1 MKIRSKVQKR
11 VSAWLAAGL
20 WLALMLPCAAPAAA
34 ELTPAEAQQLS
45 RFAGVAGLRDV
56 QDWARAKKEA
66 EVQRSYQD
74 ARALFAGRGPDIAR
88 YYLTHT
94 EVPPAN
100 DAYFFVL
107 EAIADTDTALTLIR
121 ALWAPLKV
129 ESGAV
134 LKTDDR
140 TWIRQRDNFEIPVAI
155 ESVFVNDAVRSDP
168 RTVAA
173 LVEAIARLREKPH
186 GAGLRDAGTVVSL
199 LARCAGPQTT
209 AALQKLAAD
218 PEASIRSLAIEA
230 LGRTTAA
237 TAQAATT
244 GQDSAFATFA
254 RALRADPQERTRLE
268 AANALG
274 KLGAEQGIALLREA
288 LATERHPEVVDAIVL
303 ALEQLKAPLTEP
315 QHCREVVGRT
325 WELRAARTAFA
336 CWHAN
341 ASRESVLEAATRGPA
356 QLRALALNS
365 LIERTSSR
373 RREPLVT
380 FVPHAVPKPPP
391 APPGAQAITSVPMR
405 PQRREDPPQAAFDSA
420 TRDRL
425 LVSAVEVL
433 SKPSAAVPG
442 KSDEISNST
451 ARLVRDAMWQISGPD
466 MNVAL
471 AYADRIAAPRARYS
485 QGRYGA
491 SYDLSYKNKAA
502 YADYRRPRQAAAAG
516 ALALGFCIL
525 LVWRRTRRPGA
536 ILVLAALAWGVASLF
551 ATGVRELPPPPLQ
564 FLGATA
570 IAFLSAGA
578 SVAWLAQYS
587 QGRADTTAKT
597 FGRAGA
603 AVPLAMVLAFF
614 ACGFTRW
621 NDIYPIGGEGWEL
634 IFDPIGSAV
643 IAAVV
648 AVGLAVVDGIFLR
661 RLIKP

>member
-1 MKIRSKVQKR
+1 MKIQPKIHVRFSTG
-11 VSAWLAAGL
+11 LAGL

-34 ELTPAEAQQLS
+34 EFTAAEAQQLS
-45 RFAGVAGLRDV
+45 RFAGVAGFRDV
-56 QDWARAKKEA
+56 QDWARARREA
-66 EVQRSYQD
+66 EVQRSYEE
-74 ARALFAGRGPDIAR
+74 ARALFAGRGPDVAR
-88 YYLTHT
+88 YFLTHT
-94 EVPPAN
+94 EVPPGN
-100 DAYFFVL
+100 DAYFFAL
-107 EAIADTDTALTLIR
+107 EALADTDTALILIG
-121 ALWAPLKV
+121 ALWAPLKA
-129 ESGAV
+129 ESGLV
-134 LKTDDR
+134 LKVENR
-140 TWIRQRDNFEIPVAI
+140 TWIKQRDNFEIPVAI
-155 ESVFVNDAVRSDP
+155 ESVLVNDAVRGDP

-173 LVEAIARLREKPH
+173 LVEAIARLREKPY

-199 LARCAGPQTT
+199 LARCAGPQTA

-274 KLGAEQGIALLREA
+274 KLGAAQGIALLREA

-303 ALEQLKAPLTEP
+303 ALEQLKAPLTDP

-336 CWHAN
+336 CWHEN

-356 QLRALALNS
+356 QLRALALYS
-365 LIERTSSR
+365 LIERTASR
-373 RREPLVT
+373 QREPLVA

-391 APPGAQAITSVPMR
+391 LPPGAQAITSAPIR

-420 TRDRL
+420 T
-425 LVSAVEVL
+425 
-433 SKPSAAVPG
+433 
-442 KSDEISNST
+442 
-451 ARLVRDAMWQISGPD
+451 
-466 MNVAL
+466 
-471 AYADRIAAPRARYS
+471 
-485 QGRYGA
+485 
-491 SYDLSYKNKAA
+491 
-502 YADYRRPRQAAAAG
+502 
-516 ALALGFCIL
+516 
-525 LVWRRTRRPGA
+525 
-536 ILVLAALAWGVASLF
+536 
-551 ATGVRELPPPPLQ
+551 
-564 FLGATA
+564 A

-578 SVAWLAQYS
+578 SVAWLARYS
-587 QGRADTTAKT
+587 QGRADTIART

-621 NDIYPIGGEGWEL
+621 NDIFPIGGEGWEL
-634 IFDPIGSAV
+634 IFDPFGSAI

-648 AVGLAVVDGIFLR
+648 AVGLAAVDGIFFR